1 MLWWDKRF
9 LHLLTI
15 NHIVLY
21 LYMRYIDDQN
31 MAVKPLAPGTRWV
44 VGPWAG
50 GLEGRM
56 VVQDHLVEE
65 DTLLPDD
72 QRTMEEL
79 RKVADTISPMIQLE
93 EDYGSKHTTGLLPIL
108 DLQVKVEQV
117 EGASK
122 LFYYYYRKPMANWQ
136 VMHANSAMPA
146 SVKRTSLT
154 QYGLRILRNTKLE
167 VPWSEKAEMLSEFSA
182 RLRDSGYNQRYR
194 QEVIQSVL
202 TQHC

>member
-1 MLWWDKRF
+1 
-9 LHLLTI
+9 
-15 NHIVLY
+15 
-21 LYMRYIDDQN
+21 MRYIDDQN

-72 QRTMEEL
+72 QRTMKEL
-79 RKVADTISPMIQLE
+79 RKMADTISPMIQLE
-93 EDYGSKHTTGLLPIL
+93 KDFGSKHNNGLLPIL
-108 DLQVKVEQV
+108 GLQVKVEQV
-117 EGASK
+117 EDTPK
-122 LFYYYYRKPMANWQ
+122 LLYYYYRKPMSKCQ
-136 VMHANSAMPA
+136 LMHANSAMPA
-146 SVKRTSLT
+146 DVKRTSLT
-154 QYGLRILRNTKLE
+154 QYGLRILCNTKLE
-167 VPWSEKAEMLSEFSA
+167 VPWSQKADMLSEFCA

-202 TQHC
+202 RGWEKMVAEQEAGRRPIKRARCWQEV